1 VAGHGVTKYNLARM
15 PRFSK
20 SERHRCR
27 HRQAPIQGNRRRSL
41 FGSRSLSNWKC
52 SASAACPLG
61 RARDYAE
68 FPHVL
73 DEYVGLYTVQATGK
87 KMEEDAIETIVIER
101 IV

>member
-1 VAGHGVTKYNLARM
+1 M
-15 PRFSK
+15 
-20 SERHRCR
+20 
-27 HRQAPIQGNRRRSL
+27 
-41 FGSRSLSNWKC
+41 
-52 SASAACPLG
+52 G